1 MTLPFDLSPGAALFL
16 AVATL
21 VAAFI
26 RGYSGFGFAA
36 LVVSAAALVTHPL
49 NLVAVVLFCEFAIII
64 QQWPSIVRDIDRH
77 RVLFLMAGALVGVPV
92 GLWAITGAGI
102 EAARI
107 AIAAY
112 VLVMCGLMLRG
123 WRMQRRATGGD
134 HLGVGILSGLANA
147 PGMGGLPVAAFF
159 TAQPMT
165 AATFRATLIAYF
177 ALLDIYTAPLLWW
190 HGLVTRDTFIVTLA
204 AAPLIVVGAWAGG
217 RHFLRTDPQDFRRF
231 AIGLLAVLAMLG
243 LVKAAL

>member
-16 AVATL
+16 SAAIL

-64 QQWPSIVRDIDRH
+64 QQWPSIARDIDRR
-77 RVLFLMAGALVGVPV
+77 RVLFLMAGAVVGVPV

-102 EAARI
+102 EAARM
-107 AIAAY
+107 AIALY
-112 VLVMCGLMLRG
+112 VLFMCGLMLRG
-123 WRMQRRATGGD
+123 WRMRRKATGGD
-134 HLGVGILSGLANA
+134 HLVVGVLSGLANA
-147 PGMGGLPVAAFF
+147 PGMGGLPVATFF
-159 TAQPMT
+159 TAQSMT

-190 HGLVTRDTFIVTLA
+190 HGLVTRDTFVVTLA
-204 AAPLIVVGAWAGG
+204 AAPLIVLGAWAGG

-231 AIGLLAVLAMLG
+231 AIGLLAVLAVLG